1 MPQRGAGASR
11 KRDGAGGG
19 LGPRAGNG
27 GGRLSVRKRR
37 GSHTTQ
43 PLPWL
48 RTLYAKIQKKC
59 GKRAA
64 TMPSADKQ
72 AQSHTITATP
82 HSPAAI
88 AL

>member
-1 MPQRGAGASR
+1 MPQRGAGANR

-27 GGRLSVRKRR
+27 GGRLSVRKMR
-37 GSHTTQ
+37 G
-43 PLPWL
+43 
-48 RTLYAKIQKKC
+48 
-59 GKRAA
+59 
-64 TMPSADKQ
+64 
-72 AQSHTITATP
+72 SHTITATP

>member
-27 GGRLSVRKRR
+27 GGRLSVRKCAAAIQHSPCH
-37 GSHTTQ
+37 GC
-43 PLPWL
+43 

-59 GKRAA
+59 GKRDGN
-64 TMPSADKQ
+64 MPSSDKQ

-82 HSPAAI
+82 HSPVAI

>member
-27 GGRLSVRKRR
+27 GGRLSVRKMR

-43 PLPWL
+43 PLP
-48 RTLYAKIQKKC
+48 
-59 GKRAA
+59 
-64 TMPSADKQ
+64 
-72 AQSHTITATP
+72 
-82 HSPAAI
+82 
-88 AL
+88 